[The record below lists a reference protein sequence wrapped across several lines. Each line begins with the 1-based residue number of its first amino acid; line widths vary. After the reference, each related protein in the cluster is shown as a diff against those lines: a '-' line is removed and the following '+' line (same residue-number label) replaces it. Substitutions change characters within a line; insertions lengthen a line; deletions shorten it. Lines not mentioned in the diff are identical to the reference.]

1 MTPADAWLR
10 LALVPGVGPTLAAR
24 LEEAAAGDLAKVF
37 SWGMGRLTGI
47 DGIGAEK
54 ARRICDP
61 KGEEMAA
68 EERGRCAQAGIRI
81 LVRGDPDFPKD
92 LARLPDPPLA
102 LWVQGE
108 LQPRDRLAVA
118 VVGPR
123 QPTPYGHRCA
133 DRLAGGLAR
142 IGATIVS
149 GLARGIDTVAHEAAL
164 NASGRTIA
172 VLGSGHGRLYP
183 VENAALAKRI
193 ANGGGAVVS
202 EMPYAAEATPGTF
215 PRRNRLV
222 AALSL
227 ATLVV
232 EAGERSGSLITARL
246 AGEIGRTVLALPGPI
261 DRPEH
266 VGSNRLIRDGAILV
280 TSLEEILA
288 EVEPLATLAGAGPV
302 TEEPRAVQSL
312 SERERSLYRLLSDE
326 PRMVDD
332 LVRATGI
339 AASAVSATL
348 LSLELRRL
356 ARKAAGGFVKAG

>member
-10 LALVPGVGPTLAAR
+10 LALVPGVGPLLAAR
-24 LEEAAAGDLAKVF
+24 LEAAAGGDLSAVF
-37 SWGMGRLTGI
+37 RWGMDRLCAI

-61 KGEEMAA
+61 RGETQPD
-68 EERGRCAQAGIRI
+68 EERGRCAQAGVSI
-81 LVRGDPDFPKD
+81 LTRADPGFPKD

-123 QPTPYGHRCA
+123 TPTPYGHRCA
-133 DRLAGGLAR
+133 DRFAGGLAR
-142 IGATIVS
+142 IGTTIVS
-149 GLARGIDTVAHEAAL
+149 GLARGVDTAAHEAAL
-164 NASGRTIA
+164 RAGGRTIA

-183 VENAALAKRI
+183 AENAPLAARI
-193 ANGGGAVVS
+193 AAGGGAVVS
-202 EMPYAAEATPGTF
+202 ELPYDGEASAGTF
-215 PRRNRLV
+215 PRRNRIV

-232 EAGERSGSLITARL
+232 EAGERSGALITARL
-246 AGEIGRTVLALPGPI
+246 AGELGRQVLAVPGPI

-266 VGSNRLIRDGAILV
+266 IGANRLIRDGAVLV
-280 TSLEEILA
+280 TSLDDILA
-288 EVEPLATLAGAGPV
+288 EVEPLATLAGAAPAP
-302 TEEPRAVQSL
+302 EEPRAVQAL
-312 SERERSLYRLLSDE
+312 SERERAIYRLLSDE
-326 PRMVDD
+326 VRGVDE
-332 LVRATGI
+332 LV
-339 AASAVSATL
+339 AACGFQASSVSATL
-348 LSLELRRL
+348 LSLEMRRL